1 MRNIMSHKIRIQTN
15 AAAPVLG
22 TYSQGIRAAGDI
34 IFLSGQTGRNED
46 GKMEEG
52 VEAQTLQTLANIDA
66 VLNAAGCGRGDIAKV
81 AFIMV
86 DLKKDYK
93 TIDTLYAAWLPG
105 DTVTPPKPTRTAF
118 QAAALPAGA
127 LVMIE
132 VTAISP
138 T

>member
-1 MRNIMSHKIRIQTN
+1 MNHKIRIQTN

-22 TYSQGIRAAGDI
+22 TYSQGIRAGGDI

-46 GKMEEG
+46 GDMEQG
-52 VEAQTLQTLANIDA
+52 LEAQTERTLSNIDA
-66 VLNAAGCGRGDIAKV
+66 VLNSAGCGREDIAKV
-81 AFIMV
+81 TLLMTDI
-86 DLKKDYK
+86 KDYK
-93 TIDTLYAAWLPG
+93 VIDQIYAAWLPG

-118 QAAALPAGA
+118 QAPALPAGA
-127 LVMIE
+127 LLMIE